1 MHASERRKQKKSKS
15 SASLSALAKPTD
27 VLLLTRVFASLS
39 DPSPHTDFVFNFL

>member
-1 MHASERRKQKKSKS
+1 MHQKEENKKKSKS
-15 SASLSALAKPTD
+15 SASLSALAKSTD

>member
-1 MHASERRKQKKSKS
+1 MHQKEENKKKQEFCLPVCSR
-15 SASLSALAKPTD
+15 KPTD